1 MTLGATDLVLCSG
14 TLPRAVSFRERVDAA
29 VAGGFRGISLWGR
42 DYERAQADGFTDADM
57 RALLADKG
65 LEVAELD
72 PVWWWLPGAADIH
85 IPDDVDPMHVFCFGE
100 KELFA
105 IADAVGAR
113 SVNATDVFGGAWNT
127 DDAAEAFA
135 QLCDRAAEHNL
146 LVHLEGLPW
155 SQIPDVGSAWEIVRR
170 ADRPNGGIVVDAWH
184 FFRAG
189 ADFDALRAVPGNK
202 VLSIQL
208 DDGPAA
214 AEDNLLHATLH
225 DRLLPGAGEF
235 DLATLVATLRAIDA
249 VAPIGVEVFSDELH
263 ARGPIEAARAAGDAT
278 RGLL

>member
-1 MTLGATDLVLCSG
+1 VTLGPGELVLCSG
-14 TLPRAVSFRERVDAA
+14 TLPRDVSFRERVDAA

-42 DYERAQADGFTDADM
+42 DYERARADGHSDADM
-57 RALLADKG
+57 RALLADNG

-72 PVWWWLPGAADIH
+72 PAWWWLPGASDIH
-85 IPDDVDPMHVFCFGE
+85 IPDDVDPMRVFCFGE
-100 KELFA
+100 PELFA

-113 SVNATDVFGGAWNT
+113 SLNATDVFGGAWGTN
-127 DDAAEAFA
+127 DATEAFA
-135 QLCDRAAEHNL
+135 ALCDRAAEHNL

-155 SQIPDVGSAWEIVRR
+155 SQIPDVGTAWAIVRG

-189 ADFDALRAVPGNK
+189 ADFDALAAVPGAK

-235 DLATLVATLRAIDA
+235 DLAQLVATLRAIDA
-249 VAPIGVEVFSDELH
+249 IAPVGVEVFSDELH
-263 ARGPIEAARAAGDAT
+263 ARGPIEAARAAGNAT
-278 RGLL
+278 RRVL